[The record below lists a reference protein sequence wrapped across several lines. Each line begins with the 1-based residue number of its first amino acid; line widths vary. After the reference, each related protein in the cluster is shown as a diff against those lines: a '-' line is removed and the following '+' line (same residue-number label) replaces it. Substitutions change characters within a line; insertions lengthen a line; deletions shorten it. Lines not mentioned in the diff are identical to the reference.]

1 MTTSGEGLIRD
12 RAAGGDGVAYLLA
25 VIFGVGSGWLDI
37 RVAEI
42 ALTSMVVFFG
52 CMVVAYMRPRRAW
65 RWILIIC
72 LLVPVVEWLA
82 YNFLSFKPYPVQIA
96 QSMIMFVPG
105 IVGGV
110 GGAVGRGVVD
120 NLFGKK

>member
-1 MTTSGEGLIRD
+1 MKSEQERLLSED
-12 RAAGGDGVAYLLA
+12 EAKADSVAYAAA
-25 VIFGVGSGWLDI
+25 VLFGIVSGWLDI
-37 RVAEI
+37 RFSEI

-52 CMVVAYMRPRRAW
+52 CMIVAFVRPRRAW
-65 RWILIIC
+65 RWILIVC

-82 YNFLSFKPYPVQIA
+82 YNFLPFKPYPVQIA
-96 QSMIMFVPG
+96 QSLIAFVPG

>member
-1 MTTSGEGLIRD
+1 
-12 RAAGGDGVAYLLA
+12 
-25 VIFGVGSGWLDI
+25 
-37 RVAEI
+37 
-42 ALTSMVVFFG
+42 
-52 CMVVAYMRPRRAW
+52 MRPRRPW
-65 RWILIIC
+65 RWILIVC

-82 YNFLSFKPYPVQIA
+82 YNFLPLKPYPVQIA

>member
-1 MTTSGEGLIRD
+1 MTTSGERLISE
-12 RAAGGDGVAYLLA
+12 RAPRGDGVPYVLA

-37 RVAEI
+37 RIAEI

-52 CMVVAYMRPRRAW
+52 CMVVSYMRPRRAW

-82 YNFLSFKPYPVQIA
+82 YNFLAFKPYPVQIA